1 MSTAKP
7 NATRAGEISSW
18 NSSAGDSVEA
28 RDVFSFAQAEARLD
42 MAGGDLQ
49 LATERWVAEAPVVGL
64 AVRTHSLPSMAK
76 VSEAVRKEAQD
87 VEDAERALA
96 QAVEKAHNPDI
107 FWGDA
112 TQPEGV
118 GERAAAVESA
128 RKELA
133 REQQEA
139 EDARRSAAPPEG
151 ECSNSWIGLWLLPGL

>member
-1 MSTAKP
+1 MRQMSTAKP

-87 VEDAERALA
+87 VEEAERALA

-107 FWGDA
+107 FWGKIHLC
-112 TQPEGV
+112 T
-118 GERAAAVESA
+118 
-128 RKELA
+128 
-133 REQQEA
+133 
-139 EDARRSAAPPEG
+139 
-151 ECSNSWIGLWLLPGL
+151 